1 MSASPYLELVNRR
14 DEQVEIHVLFIG
26 QALKGTKKVFKR
38 DNDPVKCSHVNS
50 ASEALDAIIEKQATR
65 EFDCVMVDM
74 RHEEDGSPLNVVGIA
89 ALEACRNIVVL
100 CNPDQVE
107 TFEAM
112 TGVDTVLPAPVEP
125 MTIIRTIVA
134 CAPEDDSVEEEWAG
148 EECVEAVAEDARQE
162 DSETPTAANDDT
174 VPQRTVTNGFE
185 TSISKVA
192 ELDQQVWQRFVPVA
206 NFVYK
211 KLAIGILSALF
222 LAFLVYGAMIVFFM
236 TSSGWSLPFELSRG
250 HAMVERTE
258 RGISSLRLRQNQ
270 VRQEL
275 AIAENQR
282 AVAARD
288 ERDGKLQLVL
298 LARTVRAEIKAQ
310 EAQKFEIAE
319 HIRRLKQVIGDFN
332 RMNSE
337 GGFARDLEAAFAKRL
352 ITRKSMNSGTL
363 AVLETMHRIATV
375 ENEIAAKQ
383 LEADRVDRR
392 LEFLETLYSE
402 LGEPELRV
410 VTSAG
415 SDLAHLAQEA
425 IEAKSRVAAAQRMA
439 AAAEKTVARQE
450 NSLQVVTSTLDD
462 MLASPLGRAIENP
475 VTVLFVP
482 YGNTERFEKGRRL
495 YGCWFSIIVCSEVAV
510 VGEPVQGETNAV
522 HPLFGKPMRG
532 TFVEADFSNPDY
544 ITEELI
550 HAGRAP
556 LLF

>member
-1 MSASPYLELVNRR
+1 MLELVNRR
-14 DEQVEIHVLFIG
+14 GEQPETHVLFVG
-26 QALKGTKKVFKR
+26 KALVGTKKVFKR
-38 DNDPVKCSHVNS
+38 DNDPVKCAHVPS
-50 ASEALDAIIEKQATR
+50 VDEALDVITERARTKP
-65 EFDCVMVDM
+65 FDCVMVDM
-74 RHEEDGSPLNVVGIA
+74 RHEEDGSPLNVVAVA
-89 ALEACRNIVVL
+89 ALNACRHVVVL
-100 CNPDQVE
+100 ANPDQVE
-107 TFEAM
+107 TFEAI
-112 TGVDTVLPAPVEP
+112 TGVDAVLPAPVEP

-134 CAPEDDSVEEEWAG
+134 CAPYPDDEEEA
-148 EECVEAVAEDARQE
+148 EEAQSEEVE
-162 DSETPTAANDDT
+162 NDDLPDAEKAAPT
-174 VPQRTVTNGFE
+174 SDGQEPANEPEATTGVTAGFE
-185 TSISKVA
+185 TSLSKAA

-211 KLAIGILSALF
+211 KLAIGILTALF

-236 TSSGWSLPFELSRG
+236 GSSSWALPFELSRG
-250 HAMVERTE
+250 HALVERTE
-258 RGISSLRLRQNQ
+258 RDIASLRLRRNQ

-275 AIAENQR
+275 AIAEHEK
-282 AVAARD
+282 AVAERD
-288 ERDGKLQLVL
+288 ERDGKLRLTL
-298 LARTVRAEIKAQ
+298 LARTVREEIKTQ
-310 EAQKFEIAE
+310 EAHKLEIAK
-319 HIRRLKQVIGDFN
+319 HIKRLKRVIGDFN
-332 RMNSE
+332 KMNSE

-392 LEFLETLYSE
+392 LEFLLTLYSE
-402 LGEPELRV
+402 LEQPEIRV

-425 IEAKSRVAAAQRMA
+425 IEVKSRVAAAARQF
-439 AAAEKTVARQE
+439 AAAEASVERQQ
-450 NSLQVVTSTLDD
+450 NSLEVVSATLEA
-462 MLASPLGRAIENP
+462 MLATPLGRAIEKP

-482 YGNTERFEKGRRL
+482 YDNVSRFEKGRKL
-495 YGCWFSIIVCSEVAV
+495 YGCWFSIIVCSQVAEI
-510 VGEPVQGETNAV
+510 GDPVQGETTAV

-532 TFVEADFSNPDY
+532 TFVEAEFTNSEY